1 MKVSKQVVSSDSLF
15 LNLPPSLSS
24 SYPSRPYVLAPSLG
38 ISFPRR
44 EVTIV
49 GRPDFPEKGTVTTT
63 TGSFVYR
70 PERIASCTQR
80 TASLPRRL
88 PRLVITRRFTDQ
100 RSITL
105 ARFRKCNRTP
115 SWSDSRFFFHSTSG
129 SAVLQVDK
137 SARRI
142 ALHRFCPLLTEVAPF
157 FVQAF

>member
-15 LNLPPSLSS
+15 LNLSPSLSLFS
-24 SYPSRPYVLAPSLG
+24 LVRTLLLLRSEFPFRDERSQLLGDRIFRRRELLLPLPAPSSTDRNESPLAR
-38 ISFPRR
+38 SAP
-44 EVTIV
+44 
-49 GRPDFPEKGTVTTT
+49 
-63 TGSFVYR
+63 
-70 PERIASCTQR
+70 R
-80 TASLPRRL
+80 TAWRL

-129 SAVLQVDK
+129 SLALQVDK

-157 FVQAF
+157 FAQVF